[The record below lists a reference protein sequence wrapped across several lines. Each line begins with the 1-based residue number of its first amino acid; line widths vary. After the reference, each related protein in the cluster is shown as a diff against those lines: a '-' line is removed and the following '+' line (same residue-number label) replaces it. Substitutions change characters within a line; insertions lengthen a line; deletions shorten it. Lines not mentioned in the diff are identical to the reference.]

1 MENNHSLRPKKL
13 ENFIGQENIK
23 EQIAIHIESAKIREE
38 NLNHFLFYGPA
49 GLGKTSLAK
58 VISEEMGGDLHVVLA
73 TSIKEKYEVLSILLN
88 LKKGD
93 FLFIDEI
100 QSLPRELQEMF
111 YSAMEDFNIE
121 LQVNEEF
128 QTIQFEPFTLIGA
141 TTNLSKLTKPMRD
154 RFYHVYKLEYYSI
167 SELEK
172 IIEQMASLKNNS
184 IEKDACFEIAIRSKK
199 TPRVAIRY
207 LLTIRNFELSIN
219 KSENIKKETVLNA
232 FKRLGV
238 DELGL
243 TAEER
248 EVLKSMLI
256 NHNDKPVG
264 PTSLSMSANIEEED
278 FLKIIEP
285 FLIQQNLIIRGKR
298 GRTLTDLG
306 REHIKKQLELISK

>member
-1 MENNHSLRPKKL
+1 MENNHRLRPKKL

>member
-306 REHIKKQLELISK
+306 REHIKKHLELISK